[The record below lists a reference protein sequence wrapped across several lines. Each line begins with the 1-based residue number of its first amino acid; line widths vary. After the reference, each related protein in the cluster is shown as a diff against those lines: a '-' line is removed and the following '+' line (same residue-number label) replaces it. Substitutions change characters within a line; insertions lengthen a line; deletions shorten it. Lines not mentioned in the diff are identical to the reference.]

1 MTVPRTIAPRAHGV
15 PGTRTLKRI
24 RHASDNHGVTSGARL
39 MSARMGARFMKNN
52 AVRIGAC
59 ALILGVGALAGCSS
73 SNSNALSHARR
84 AAARTHGVQISKH
97 GWHDPAKRLT
107 TVNGETPPG
116 IATFAKTQSDAI
128 KANDPHGNIALTH
141 LTVRAPGT
149 RSPVHV
155 HELGG
160 TTCLMQGEMT
170 LYLEGAKPQRAVA
183 GECYYMPGGRAMSG
197 LNSGTADA
205 IMFDSFA
212 LPKGSPEW
220 VNLELDEPG
229 HKPKS

>member
-1 MTVPRTIAPRAHGV
+1 M
-15 PGTRTLKRI
+15 
-24 RHASDNHGVTSGARL
+24 NVT
-39 MSARMGARFMKNN
+39 
-52 AVRIGAC
+52 AVRASAC
-59 ALILGVGALAGCSS
+59 LLVLGVGLLAGCSS
-73 SNSNALSHARR
+73 SGPNALSHERR
-84 AAARTHGVQISKH
+84 AAARTHGVQISEH
-97 GWHDPAKRLT
+97 HWHDPAKRLT

-116 IATFAKTQSDAI
+116 VATFAKAQSNAI
-128 KANDPHGNIALTH
+128 KASDANGNIALTH

-155 HELGG
+155 HERGG

-170 LYLEGAKPQRAVA
+170 LYLEGAKPHRAVP

-197 LNSGTADA
+197 FNSGTGDA
-205 IMFDSFA
+205 IMFDSFT